1 MAVQFPAAGR
11 RGHCRHGPGII
22 HLSGSKKMQVQ
33 SCVRSVVAVCL
44 AWAAFGAQ
52 AQPVALAPAPQNVVQ
67 LAASASV
74 EVAQDWLVLTLSTTR
89 EGPDPDMVQA
99 QLKQALDTAL
109 AQVRPQAKP
118 GQLDVRSGNFHLSPR
133 YNREGRI
140 TGWQG
145 SAALVLEGR
154 DFRLI
159 AALAGRIQT
168 LSVAGVQ
175 FSLSR
180 EEHRRAEAQV
190 QAAAI
195 ERFKAK
201 AVDIAKDFGFTGYGL
216 REVSVQANDQEFA
229 PRPPM
234 MAMQAKAAIADA
246 PVPLEAGRSSVTV
259 TVSGSVQLK

>member
-1 MAVQFPAAGR
+1 MRFPSAGR
-11 RGHCRHGPGII
+11 RRHGRGGLGML
-22 HLSGSKKMQVQ
+22 HFSGSNQVQ
-33 SCVRSVVAVCL
+33 SFVRMAALVWL
-44 AWAAFGAQ
+44 AMPVWGAL
-52 AQPVALAPAPQNVVQ
+52 AQPVAVAAAPQNVVQ
-67 LAASASV
+67 LTASASV
-74 EVAQDWLVLTLSTTR
+74 EVAQDWLTLTLSTTR
-89 EGPDPDMVQA
+89 EGPDADTVQA
-99 QLKQALDTAL
+99 QLKEALDSAL
-109 AQVRPQAKP
+109 GLARQQARP

-133 YNREGRI
+133 YNRDGRI

-154 DFRLI
+154 DFGRI
-159 AALAGRIQT
+159 AALAGRIQS

-180 EEHRRAEAQV
+180 EEHGRAEGQV

-201 AVDIAKDFGFTGYGL
+201 ATGIARDFGFTGYGL

-229 PRPPM
+229 PRPRM
-234 MAMQAKAAIADA
+234 LAMQARATAADA
-246 PVPLEAGRSSVTV
+246 PVPLEAGRSTVTV